1 MEDDL
6 NKIFAEC
13 ERLGVEVTIYSRRKE
28 GRELGNYSVDVGLS
42 LGDRNGGSSK
52 SHISV
57 GGSGGSFRAALSDA
71 FLRLESMSSVLG
83 WRPEYPPQ
91 APVSNDDIP
100 F

>member
-13 ERLGVEVTIYSRRKE
+13 ERLGVEVTLYSRRKE
-28 GRELGNYSVDVGLS
+28 GKEFGNYTVDVGLN
-42 LGDRNGGSSK
+42 LGDRNGK

-57 GGSGGSFRAALSDA
+57 GGSGASFRAALSDA

-83 WRPEYPPQ
+83 WRPEYPSQ
-91 APVSNDDIP
+91 APAIDDSIP